1 MIMLTEKQLEQ
12 LPQRI
17 IERIN
22 KVNTIF
28 LQVAGKRIRDIGTIS
43 NTDAYR
49 IKMQLDIAADI
60 NEIELALAAVGR
72 KNIADIEDMFDII
85 AADNNAFAESMAK
98 ATGTTATATSTASLA
113 AYVEAL
119 KQQAVEEYGN
129 FSNNTAFMVYRN
141 GQKVST
147 SLHQFYSETIDNAI
161 IAVTSGQSDYYSR
174 MRHILRLMA
183 DTGIRT
189 KYKPLKGAAGATAD
203 YATKYSRRLDTAV
216 RQNLLWGIK
225 QCNATMMEKIGEEFG
240 ANGYEIDYHSNPRP
254 SHAEMGGRQYIIAE
268 KGKRINGVYYPPFS
282 EVSDLLEDYN
292 CLHRKKP
299 IICGVSVPNHTP
311 EELAKLKAQDKK
323 KIEFEGEEYTGYEL
337 TQLQRKTETAIR
349 HAKDRQIIA
358 AAAGDDELRRTEQ
371 EKINILTRKYAK
383 LCDVSGLPSKKE
395 RMSVAGYHRVK
406 TLEEIDPNLT
416 FIRDQVKIKR
426 NSNLPKKIDL
436 PNELTK
442 VTSNVDLPNL
452 QGIVPKGA
460 NATKVYVMA
469 GKGTSSPINDI
480 KRLYSTYPKAGKAE
494 DWQKKSADVYA
505 DNYKYVIHWYENN
518 GTVPPEEMKTKGV
531 KKL

>member
-1 MIMLTEKQLEQ
+1 MLTERQLEL
-12 LPQRI
+12 LPERI
-17 IERIN
+17 IERLK
-22 KVNTIF
+22 KVNTQF
-28 LQVAGKRIRDIGTIS
+28 LEIIGKRIKEIGTITE
-43 NTDAYR
+43 TDAHR
-49 IKMQLDIAADI
+49 IRMQIDLEADI
-60 NEIELALAAVGR
+60 TEIQLALAVINEKNLSDIQEIFDIVAEDNYKFAEAVGGGTS
-72 KNIADIEDMFDII
+72 
-85 AADNNAFAESMAK
+85 AAV
-98 ATGTTATATSTASLA
+98 A
-113 AYVEAL
+113 ANLNDYVETL
-119 KQQAVEEYGN
+119 KKQAMEDYGN
-129 FSNNTAFMVYRN
+129 FSHNTAFMKFN
-141 GQKVST
+141 KKGQKVT
-147 SLHQFYSETIDNAI
+147 TDLHQFYSETIDSAI

-349 HAKDRQIIA
+349 NAKDRQIIA